1 MQLSNFKPSAGVIY
15 YNQVCLPVKL
25 EQVCIKASPWRVRE
39 RQWHERFLSLGTHL
53 GTGVTSVDHGLDLF
67 GNEWPPYGVCSTA
80 LAFGDAQVTLVYSVH
95 HIKLE
100 YLRYHD
106 PVIVH
111 EESPCHRQ
119 VLLFLPV
126 WLK

>member
-1 MQLSNFKPSAGVIY
+1 M
-15 YNQVCLPVKL
+15 
-25 EQVCIKASPWRVRE
+25 
-39 RQWHERFLSLGTHL
+39 
-53 GTGVTSVDHGLDLF
+53 TSVDHGLDLF

-80 LAFGDAQVTLVYSVH
+80 LALGDAQVTLVYSVQ

-100 YLRYHD
+100 YLQYHD
-106 PVIVH
+106 PVIEELSH

>member
-25 EQVCIKASPWRVRE
+25 EQVCTKASYGVSGNDNGMIGS
-39 RQWHERFLSLGTHL
+39 FLSGRSL
-53 GTGVTSVDHGLDLF
+53 VQVKTSVDHGLDLF

-80 LAFGDAQVTLVYSVH
+80 LALGDAQVTLVYSIQ

-111 EESPCHRQ
+111 EESPCYRQ